1 MNSLPS
7 TADAAVECNLPPT
20 FDAAFRRQLGE
31 LFRWRRDVR
40 RFKSDPLPA
49 DSLGQLLQAASLAP
63 SVGLSQPWRFV
74 QVEDPQRREK
84 VRQSFRACNRQAL
97 EDYHGERARLYASL
111 KLAGLTEAPLQLA
124 VFCDEG
130 TERGRG
136 LGRRTMPE
144 TLHYSVVAAIQNLW
158 LAARSLG
165 IGVGWVSIL
174 DPEAVRQAL
183 ELLEDWRF
191 IAYLCIGFPQEEHL
205 DPELERHN
213 WEAREDPARHLLKR

>member
-1 MNSLPS
+1 MTSLPS
-7 TADAAVECNLPPT
+7 TAGVPVENDLPPT
-20 FDAAFRRQLGE
+20 FDEAFRRRLGD

-40 RFKSDPLPA
+40 RFKPDALPP
-49 DSLGQLLQAASLAP
+49 DSLDNLLQAASLAP

-74 QVEDPQRREK
+74 QVEDPARREK
-84 VRQSFRACNRQAL
+84 VRQSFCASNRQAL
-97 EDYHGERARLYASL
+97 EDYHGEQARIYASL
-111 KLAGLTEAPLQLA
+111 KLAGLGEAPLQLA
-124 VFCDEG
+124 VFCDEA

-144 TLHYSVVAAIQNLW
+144 TLRYSVVAAIQNLW

-174 DPEAVRQAL
+174 DPEEVRQAL
-183 ELLEDWRF
+183 ELPEDWRF
-191 IAYLCIGFPQEEHL
+191 IAYLCIGFPVEEHL
-205 DPELERHN
+205 DPELERHR